1 MKRFKILLLL
11 IMACFFKLSAQNLLT
26 NDNSLVVVNTGV
38 PFTIEGDLSN
48 SGIIRNEG
56 AMRLHGNWA
65 NSGDYSSVSGSF
77 YLIGQNQLF
86 APGESTY
93 SQLSVKSGG
102 VVILSDLHITES
114 LELIDGIVSIVAGSK
129 VLLQSNARISGGDV
143 NSYIDGS
150 LFTTTQ
156 GDFTFTIGTEAEY
169 LPVTL
174 KNIRTTDSVGVKA
187 FNSSLNASISS
198 ELDAFSETRYWE
210 VMGGSSFEAQ
220 SIGLPLLNESFI
232 ESEDE
237 AVIAFT
243 TIDDQILNVLGIPE
257 IVGSLESGTI
267 NTPGNILAGYYV
279 LGDQSMIGPP
289 ITVINVVTSLQD
301 GKHDFLRIDNI
312 EFYEN
317 NLVEIFDR
325 QGVKVFEMTR
335 YNNSDRV
342 FKGSANVGSRGVLQT
357 GNYYYTVKL
366 TNSKRE
372 SGFVYIKN

>member
-1 MKRFKILLLL
+1 
-11 IMACFFKLSAQNLLT
+11 MACFFKLSAQNLLT

-93 SQLSVKSGG
+93 SQLSVNSGG

-156 GDFTFTIGTEAEY
+156 GDFTFPIGTEAEY

-174 KNIRTTDSVGVKA
+174 KNIRATDSVGVKA
-187 FNSSLNASISS
+187 FNSPLNASISS

-220 SIGLPLLNESFI
+220 SIGLPLLNETFI

-243 TIDDQILNVLGIPE
+243 TIDDQILNVLGIPK

-267 NTPGNILAGYYV
+267 NSPGNILAGYYV

-342 FKGSANVGSRGVLQT
+342 FRGSANVGSRGDLQT